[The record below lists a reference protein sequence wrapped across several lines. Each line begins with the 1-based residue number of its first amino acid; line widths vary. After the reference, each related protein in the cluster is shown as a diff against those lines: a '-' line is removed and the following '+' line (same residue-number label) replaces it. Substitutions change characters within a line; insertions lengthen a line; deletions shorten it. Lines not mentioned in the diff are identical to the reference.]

1 MNIKGKI
8 AQDAIYI
15 YNSIVSNGF
24 QVFLVGGSVRDIIL
38 SKAVKDYDFAT
49 SARTD
54 DLLKIF
60 PSAIRF
66 GEKFGTI
73 LVIKNGFNFEIT
85 TFRKEEK
92 YSDKRHPDVIEFIDN
107 IDEDLKRRDFT
118 INALAYDFENDRIID
133 KFGGLEDIR
142 KKIVKCVGNPDD
154 RFMEDALR
162 LMRAVRFALNFGFDI
177 EENTKNSIK
186 KLAFMI
192 NDISKERLRDE
203 FLKIIDM
210 PKPSLG
216 IEMLRHLGLLQYIIP
231 ELLVCVD
238 VEQNKFHSLD
248 VYKHI
253 LLSLDNAD
261 KSIRIAALLHDI
273 AKPQTKNGEHFYNHE
288 NIGACMAEEILA
300 RLKFPK
306 SEISKISKLISLHL
320 FHYTPDWT
328 DAAIR
333 RFLIKV
339 GDDDTLE
346 KLFLLRIADEKGNP
360 ISKYQFSNLDALKA
374 RIEKVKNENDALSLK
389 DLKVNGDDL
398 LNLGFSRG
406 KEIGDILSKMLDLVI
421 DNPKLN
427 NRKYLLG
434 FAKNKL
440 GYKQ

>member
-1 MNIKGKI
+1 
-8 AQDAIYI
+8 
-15 YNSIVSNGF
+15 
-24 QVFLVGGSVRDIIL
+24 VRDIIL

-73 LVIKNGFNFEIT
+73 LVIRNGFNFEIT

-142 KKIVKCVGNPDD
+142 KKSVKCVGNPDD

-440 GYKQ
+440 DYKQ

>member
-73 LVIKNGFNFEIT
+73 LVIRNGFNFEIT

-142 KKIVKCVGNPDD
+142 KKSVKCVGNPDD

-440 GYKQ
+440 DYKQ